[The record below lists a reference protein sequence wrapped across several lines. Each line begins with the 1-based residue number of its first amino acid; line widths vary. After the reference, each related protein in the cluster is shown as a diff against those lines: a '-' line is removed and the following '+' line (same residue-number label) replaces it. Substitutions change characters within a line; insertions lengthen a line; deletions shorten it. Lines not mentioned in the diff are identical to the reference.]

1 MSRIRVLTRR
11 LALMAF
17 AGALAFVPG
26 GAWGHPA
33 TISATASAT
42 RPVAG
47 PVLVAVAPDPLRNGT
62 ALPVAPKLKAHPNLL
77 VEITHGLSI
86 TSSPGGGRTVGYMP
100 ATSPQFGFRTYAWVI
115 KRSANGKYGRV
126 PVPYSSRGGTGWIPL
141 RGLHRL
147 HTGITIR
154 ADLSRHQITV
164 ERLGKVIMRMQAA
177 TGAPWSPTPAG
188 RYFVTDRVP
197 FYVGSSYGSF
207 AFGISNYQYDLPSG
221 WHGGSQL
228 AIHGTN
234 DPGSIG
240 HSVSAGCL
248 RVSERSLALLKP
260 LLRLGTPVIIQ
271 A

>member
-1 MSRIRVLTRR
+1 LGSHLLARPLSSALRLPHLLAAPPDPSHNGPATLSQRTRPPR
-11 LALMAF
+11 PALM
-17 AGALAFVPG
+17 
-26 GAWGHPA
+26 
-33 TISATASAT
+33 
-42 RPVAG
+42 
-47 PVLVAVAPDPLRNGT
+47 
-62 ALPVAPKLKAHPNLL
+62 

-86 TSSPGGGRTVGYMP
+86 SSKPGGGHVVGSMP
-100 ATSPQFGFRTYAWVI
+100 ASSPQFGFHTFAWVI
-115 KRSANGKYGRV
+115 SLSSNGKYGRV
-126 PVPYSSRGGTGWIPL
+126 PVPYSARGGTGWIPL

-147 HTGITIR
+147 RTAITVR

-164 ERLGKVIMRMQAA
+164 ERSGKVILRMKAA
-177 TGAPWSPTPAG
+177 TGSPSTPTPPG

-197 FYVGSSYGSF
+197 FYRGSSYGSF
-207 AFGISNYQYDLPSG
+207 AFGISGFQFHLPAG

-234 DPGSIG
+234 DPSSIG
-240 HSVSAGCL
+240 RSVSAGCL